1 MKSPSLGVSDFA
13 AMISHSPQGDS
24 HARLPDRAHW
34 WSSRGDSW
42 STEVAMPAQDHAHV
56 VASHII
62 AFVAGMIVTTLMYLA
77 VK

>member
-1 MKSPSLGVSDFA
+1 
-13 AMISHSPQGDS
+13 
-24 HARLPDRAHW
+24 
-34 WSSRGDSW
+34 
-42 STEVAMPAQDHAHV
+42 MPAQDHAHV